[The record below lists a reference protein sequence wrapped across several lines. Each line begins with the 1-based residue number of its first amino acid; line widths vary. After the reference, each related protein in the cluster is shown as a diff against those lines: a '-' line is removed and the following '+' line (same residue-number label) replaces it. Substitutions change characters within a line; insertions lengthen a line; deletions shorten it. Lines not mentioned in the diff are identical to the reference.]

1 MNSGGAEILAHIAP
15 LVIRSADE
23 ESRFWERKE
32 AYVQLLGKGAELEEE
47 LADATH
53 DIAGEKETAEKAPR
67 ARFYILLSLLFG
79 LLMAVGLWWWIPG
92 KGQAPPDELEPVT
105 LIVGC
110 RDSLALNFDPTATA
124 DCPDCCIYEII
135 GCRDSTS
142 LNFDPKATVA
152 CDDCCQYPLRPS
164 LVNLA
169 KRDSFS
175 VPPPPPVYDYLAP
188 GPLTPINT
196 TWLWLARYKSWLSW
210 LIPLL
215 VLCISIGWWLWQRDR
230 RDYLARRTRSDEPPY
245 RLPIKIRRDRQLEM
259 DEQFFYLIDQLRG
272 REVGERV
279 RIDLPTTIKATIQK
293 GGFPQLRF
301 RPYTR
306 PTDYLIL
313 IDKQAEYNHQSQLF
327 EYVYQHFVRQEVH
340 AERFFFDGDPSW
352 CWNDRQPK
360 GFSLEQL
367 LQRYS
372 QARLLIFANGY
383 SFIDPISGEL
393 EPWVKLLQG
402 WQQRALITPAAAAQ
416 WNYREAKLS
425 EHLQVLPA
433 GIQGMLQ
440 LVNHFESLSTPSLR
454 EWKYELGADDQTVRI
469 DESQVVADLQRQL
482 SPALVRWIAACAIYP
497 ELHWDLTLEIGETL
511 GAEDQSIPF
520 SEVRQLARLPWF
532 REGYMPQG
540 VRSQLLESELLS
552 VEEEQAVRTAIVD
565 ILLANAPSKT
575 DSYAYEEHQL
585 HLAINQLLLNQFT
598 ADRRKW
604 LERYQELHHRGLRED
619 VVSMAA
625 LDRQYNRRLDFRLPS
640 RMVKSLFAGGRRL
653 LGGRSSLPL
662 YLSLMLGALAWG
674 LVQFL
679 PEPCAKPSPPLS
691 ENKGIY
697 CLSSPEEFMR
707 YYALQSYDA
716 LERGSVDLIYRLDST
731 LLSDEFQPLDTAKY
745 FKEFLEP
752 VVGRVWDKAQQEYR
766 QQNYPAAAR
775 HFALAHRLIAGKNAS
790 STRYSP
796 IDGINAYQCLNWQGT
811 SYFLAKQRPTADS
824 IASLLQKL
832 DLPDSVSYPTLITL
846 LDYDYVDSVAFGR
859 IRVRTI
865 ESRYGFLDAVSG
877 KPTWSGEEAP
887 YEHAFHFQLD
897 SLSQDTLALV
907 TENREQCFVDL
918 SEQNKQRCFS
928 QLIRFQNRDNDLYG
942 YVNEG
947 GTIII
952 PAVYE
957 TAGEFTEDELA
968 WVQRPGEAFG
978 YIRLDGSSLLGQNA
992 LQAARDF
999 KQGLA
1004 AVKQNNLWGYL
1015 NTNGAIAIPP
1025 QFTTARDFNA
1035 DGLAVVIRDS
1045 RSYVI
1050 DRGGDCVSGDCP
1062 TLRFRGQV
1070 LDAITQAPIAGA
1082 NIQAGRADQ
1091 VTNASLRS
1099 LAGVPSNGEGR
1110 FVLELSEETPQIQ
1123 ARITATDYLDTL
1135 LRLPADTLL
1144 PIIYL
1149 RPRRTAPEDRD
1160 SDGVPN
1166 VDDRCPDEAGS
1177 VALRGCP
1184 DQDNDGIADI
1194 DDRCPSIAGTVAL
1207 QGCPSPKGDPIA
1219 ADMVQVPGGNF
1230 TMGCQEERDTNCAGY
1245 EKPAHEVTI
1254 PTFYMSKYEVTQA
1267 QWRAVMGSDPP
1278 ALDNTGCDK
1287 CPVEDVSWNDIQE
1300 FLIKLNTLT
1309 GQRYRLPTEAE
1320 WEYAA
1325 RGGAKSQGFLYSGS
1339 NDINEVAWYNSNYK
1353 AGNTHGNKKTTRPVG
1368 GKKANELGL
1377 YDMSGNVYEWCADD
1391 WHNDYNGA
1399 PTNGSAWVAASRGS
1413 IRVLRGGGWGND
1425 ARSCRAA
1432 GRGGTAPTSRGS
1444 VIGFRLA
1451 RS

>member
-1 MNSGGAEILAHIAP
+1 MRADGFQLGVDNYLQIARVWRSLPVNSSGEEILAHIAP

-23 ESRFWERKE
+23 DTRFWERKE
-32 AYVQLLGKGAELEEE
+32 AYVQLLGKGAIEREEE
-47 LADATH
+47 NADSTD
-53 DIAGEKETAEKAPR
+53 DIDKEKETAEKAPR

-79 LLMAVGLWWWIPG
+79 LLMAVGLSLWLV
-92 KGQAPPDELEPVT
+92 PDEGPGPPEQKPN

-124 DCPDCCIYEII
+124 DCLDCCIYEII

-142 LNFDPKATVA
+142 LNFDPKATVD
-152 CDDCCQYPLRPS
+152 CDDCCRSYVLD
-164 LVNLA
+164 NLT
-169 KRDSFS
+169 KLDSFS
-175 VPPPPPVYDYLAP
+175 VPPLPPVYEYLPP

-279 RIDLPTTIKATIQK
+279 RIDLPTTIKATIRK

-327 EYVYQHFVRQEVH
+327 EYIYQHFVRQEVH

-383 SFIDPISGEL
+383 SFIDPINGEL

-402 WQQRALITPAAAAQ
+402 WQQRALITPAATAQ

-425 EHLQVLPA
+425 EHLQILPA

-454 EWKYELGADDQTVRI
+454 EWKYELGADDQMVRI
-469 DESQVVADLQRQL
+469 DESQVVSDLQRQL
-482 SPALVRWIAACAIYP
+482 SPGLVRWIAACAIYP

-520 SEVRQLARLPWF
+520 SEVRQLARLSWF

-625 LDRQYNRRLDFRLPS
+625 LDRQYNRRLDFRLDS
-640 RMVKSLFAGGRRL
+640 RIVKSLFAGGRRI

-662 YLSLMLGALAWG
+662 YLSLILGALAWG

-691 ENKGIY
+691 GNKGIY

-707 YYALQSYDA
+707 YYARQSYDA
-716 LERGSVDLIYRLDST
+716 LDRGSVDLIYRLDSI
-731 LLSDEFQPLDTAKY
+731 LRSEEFQSSDSAKY
-745 FKEFLEP
+745 SKYLREFLEP

-766 QQNYPAAAR
+766 QQNYPTAAR
-775 HFALAHRLIAGKNAS
+775 HYALAHRLIGVQELLIGDLQVGLF
-790 STRYSP
+790 T
-796 IDGINAYQCLNWQGT
+796 AYQCLNWQGI
-811 SYFLAKQRPTADS
+811 SYFFAKQRPAADS

-832 DLPDSVSYPTLITL
+832 DLPDSFSYPNLITL
-846 LDYDYVDSVAFGR
+846 LDYDYVDSIAFGR
-859 IRVRTI
+859 IRVRTT
-865 ESRYGFLDAVSG
+865 ESRYGFLDAASG
-877 KPTWSGEEAP
+877 RPTWSGEEAP
-887 YEHAFHFQLD
+887 YEHAYHFQRD
-897 SLSQDTLALV
+897 SLSEDTLALV
-907 TENREQCFVDL
+907 TANREQCFVDL

-928 QLIRFQNRDNDLYG
+928 QLF
-942 YVNEG
+942 
-947 GTIII
+947 
-952 PAVYE
+952 
-957 TAGEFTEDELA
+957 
-968 WVQRPGEAFG
+968 
-978 YIRLDGSSLLGQNA
+978 
-992 LQAARDF
+992 AA
-999 KQGLA
+999 
-1004 AVKQNNLWGYL
+1004 
-1015 NTNGAIAIPP
+1015 
-1025 QFTTARDFNA
+1025 
-1035 DGLAVVIRDS
+1035 
-1045 RSYVI
+1045 
-1050 DRGGDCVSGDCP
+1050 
-1062 TLRFRGQV
+1062 
-1070 LDAITQAPIAGA
+1070 A
-1082 NIQAGRADQ
+1082 N
-1091 VTNASLRS
+1091 
-1099 LAGVPSNGEGR
+1099 
-1110 FVLELSEETPQIQ
+1110 
-1123 ARITATDYLDTL
+1123 
-1135 LRLPADTLL
+1135 
-1144 PIIYL
+1144 
-1149 RPRRTAPEDRD
+1149 
-1160 SDGVPN
+1160 
-1166 VDDRCPDEAGS
+1166 
-1177 VALRGCP
+1177 
-1184 DQDNDGIADI
+1184 
-1194 DDRCPSIAGTVAL
+1194 
-1207 QGCPSPKGDPIA
+1207 
-1219 ADMVQVPGGNF
+1219 MVQVQGGNF
-1230 TMGCQEERDTNCAGY
+1230 TMGCQEGRDTDCY
-1245 EKPAHEVTI
+1245 DDEEPAHEVNVQ
-1254 PTFYMSKYEVTQA
+1254 TFYMSKYEVTQT
-1267 QWRAVMGSDPP
+1267 QWRAVMGNDPP
-1278 ALDNTGCDK
+1278 ELHNTGCDD
-1287 CPVEDVSWNDIQE
+1287 CPVEMVSWNDIQS
-1300 FLIKLNTLT
+1300 FLEKLNQQT

-1325 RGGAKSQGFLYSGS
+1325 RGGTKSQGYLYSGS
-1339 NDINEVAWYNSNYK
+1339 NDINEVAWYDSNYE
-1353 AGNTHGNKKTTRPVG
+1353 AGNTHGSQKTTRPVG

-1391 WHNDYNGA
+1391 WHNDYSGA
-1399 PTNGSAWVAASRGS
+1399 PTNGSAWIEASRGS
-1413 IRVLRGGGWGND
+1413 SRVSRGGSWSNN
-1425 ARSCRAA
+1425 ARDCRAA
-1432 GRGGTAPTSRGS
+1432 SRFNGAPSFRY
-1444 VIGFRLA
+1444 VNIGFRLV